1 MIAPF
6 PLFTEVPRIGILRTS
21 PLRGSRK
28 FAYPRPKA
36 YGCLWLP
43 SVACG
48 YYPYS
53 LIIPIGRGYRMG
65 APGNRTGAHS
75 GLERLLVG
83 VRWGR

>member
-1 MIAPF
+1 MYSGSFYA
-6 PLFTEVPRIGILRTS
+6 RTS
-21 PLRGSRK
+21 ENPQNANFALLK
-28 FAYPRPKA
+28 FSEVAYPRPKT
-36 YGCLWLP
+36 YGRLWLR

-48 YYPYS
+48 YYPYF

-75 GLERLLVG
+75 GLERRLVG